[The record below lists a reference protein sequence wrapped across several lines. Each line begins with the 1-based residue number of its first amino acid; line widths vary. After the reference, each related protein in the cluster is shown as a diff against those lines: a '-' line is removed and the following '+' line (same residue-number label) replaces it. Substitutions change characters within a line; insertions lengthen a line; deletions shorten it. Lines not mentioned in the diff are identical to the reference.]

1 MELNK
6 KHKELL
12 ISMKKDYQE
21 LYNKFSESSACKV
34 NNLIEITEKN
44 DIVELYS
51 FLLVQLNTYI
61 KQNEQDFLGLECEEA
76 NRRTDRANNAQIL
89 VNKVSS
95 FMTNSI
101 ARKSRLLQ
109 VSQALVNGLKAN
121 EAKVSNALAGLDK
134 SKTELV
140 TTANGLDVNSAALFK
155 SIQECEIINNIS
167 HKCDETSDLYKSV
180 LSAYEKQ
187 TESLQ
192 SLYNSI
198 PQ

>member
-1 MELNK
+1 MSRSSWDLNAK
-6 KHKELL
+6 RL
-12 ISMKKDYQE
+12 IR
-21 LYNKFSESSACKV
+21 
-34 NNLIEITEKN
+34 TE
-44 DIVELYS
+44 
-51 FLLVQLNTYI
+51 
-61 KQNEQDFLGLECEEA
+61 
-76 NRRTDRANNAQIL
+76 RANNAQIL

-109 VSQALVNGLKAN
+109 DSQALINGLKAN
-121 EAKVSNALAGLDK
+121 EAKVSNALAGLEK
-134 SKTELV
+134 SKIELV
-140 TTANGLDVNSAALFK
+140 IIANRLDVNSAALFK

-192 SLYNSI
+192 IYIILFRNKLKKCNKAYKLI
-198 PQ
+198 